1 MIIQTASHMGLCF
14 GVQDA
19 VDMAIAS
26 AKEGKLHILGPL
38 AHNPV
43 IQDRLHQAGIRFID
57 RPDQADEGTILITAH
72 GMPES
77 VRKQARETGLALKD
91 ATCPLVHFA
100 HRHLAQLLVQGY
112 FPVIIGCHNHIEVQG
127 LTRDLVSCSVVLEIS
142 DIDSIPRVPRIGI
155 VAQTTQPMDRVQ
167 HLVDAIRVRY
177 PKSEVVF
184 KDTVCQPTKRR
195 QLAAVKLASTS
206 DVVVVIGG
214 SKSNNTHQLTA
225 SIARIQPRVHQIER
239 ADELQAQW
247 FDPHD
252 TVGITAGTSTPS
264 ETIQAVMQKLQRWE
278 HSGNLTRTSSVH
290 QTHISR

>member
-43 IQDRLHQAGIRFID
+43 IQDRLHQAGIQFID

-100 HRHLAQLLVQGY
+100 HRHLAQLVDQA
-112 FPVIIGCHNHIEVQG
+112 
-127 LTRDLVSCSVVLEIS
+127 IS
-142 DIDSIPRVPRIGI
+142 
-155 VAQTTQPMDRVQ
+155 
-167 HLVDAIRVRY
+167 
-177 PKSEVVF
+177 
-184 KDTVCQPTKRR
+184 
-195 QLAAVKLASTS
+195 
-206 DVVVVIGG
+206 
-214 SKSNNTHQLTA
+214 
-225 SIARIQPRVHQIER
+225 
-239 ADELQAQW
+239 
-247 FDPHD
+247 
-252 TVGITAGTSTPS
+252 PS
-264 ETIQAVMQKLQRWE
+264 
-278 HSGNLTRTSSVH
+278 S
-290 QTHISR
+290 